1 MLRRWSSS
9 SFSGWVPWLLLILSL
24 GLGAALGGAV
34 SVLAKP
40 LYAAAGLIGAL
51 VALICLLNAE
61 VGLYILAAI
70 TYLRLSDV
78 LVNFYHAP
86 SIAKPFIALMVGVV
100 ILRWMYYDSP
110 PRNSVKTVLLVIAYG
125 LAIFL
130 SLFHAADVGAV
141 QEALDDY
148 WKNGIIAILVVM
160 LLRDGLILRRVVWIL
175 ILAGAFM
182 GSISV
187 WQYLTGTFTNPYWG
201 FAIAHLQNIAGASS
215 GYRIAGPIG
224 DPNFYAQIM
233 LVIIPL
239 AFSRM
244 LEEKHPAL
252 RALALYAALVSLMTV
267 IFTFSR
273 GAFLAVA
280 IMTAIMFYFHPPK
293 LNELFLMLVL
303 FIVALPFVPAEY
315 TDRLLTLNAVSGDV
329 RSEVSLRGRTSEYM
343 AAWMMF
349 LDHPILGVGAG
360 NYNAYYLDYSRKI
373 GLDPRAENRS
383 AHSLYLETAAE
394 LGLVGLGVLAL
405 VLVASL
411 RSVLGAFR
419 ALRNAGD
426 RLYSELIL
434 SIGVGLIGY
443 VSAAVF
449 IHDAFPRYFWLLVG
463 LSLSAKEV
471 ARRATEN
478 NLGEARSLAGA
489 K

>member
-1 MLRRWSSS
+1 MLRRWSLP
-9 SFSGWVPWLLLILSL
+9 SFSGWSFWLLLAIAL
-24 GLGAALGGAV
+24 GLGVALGGTV
-34 SVLAKP
+34 SVLNKP

-51 VALICLLNAE
+51 AALICLMNAE
-61 VGLYILAAI
+61 IGLYILAAI

-86 SIAKPFIALMVGVV
+86 SIAKPFIALMMGIVV
-100 ILRWMYYDSP
+100 LRWMYYDAP
-110 PRNSVKTVLLVIAYG
+110 PRNSSKTVLLVIAYG

-130 SLFHAADVGAV
+130 SLFHAADLSAV
-141 QEALDDY
+141 QDALDDY

-160 LLRDGLILRRVVWIL
+160 LLRDGITLRRVIWVL

-182 GSISV
+182 GSLSV
-187 WQYLTGTFTNPYWG
+187 WQYVTGTFQNPYWG
-201 FAIAHLQNIAGASS
+201 FAIAHVQNIAGASS

-239 AFSRM
+239 AFNRM
-244 LEEKHPAL
+244 LEEKQPAL
-252 RALALYAALVSLMTV
+252 RFLALYATLVALMTV

-273 GAFLAVA
+273 GAFLAVGL
-280 IMTAIMFYFHPPK
+280 MTAIMFYFHPPK
-293 LNELFLMLVL
+293 INELLFMLVL
-303 FIVALPFVPAEY
+303 LLAVFPFVPKEY
-315 TDRLLTLNAVSGDV
+315 TDRLVTLNAVSSDV

-349 LDHPILGVGAG
+349 IDHPILGVGVG

-405 VLVASL
+405 ILTAAF
-411 RSVLGAFR
+411 RSIFGAFR
-419 ALRNAGD
+419 TLRNAGEYV
-426 RLYSELIL
+426 YSELIL
-434 SIGVGLIGY
+434 SLGVGLAGY
-443 VSAAVF
+443 VTAAIF

-463 LSLSAKEV
+463 LALTAKEV

-478 NLGEARSLAGA
+478 SLGETLSPTGA